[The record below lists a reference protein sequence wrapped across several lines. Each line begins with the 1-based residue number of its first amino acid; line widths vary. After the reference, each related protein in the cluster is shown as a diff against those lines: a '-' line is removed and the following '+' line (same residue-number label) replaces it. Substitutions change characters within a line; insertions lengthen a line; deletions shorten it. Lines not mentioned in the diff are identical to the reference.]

1 MSETALPQSN
11 NARAVAPGIP
21 ALWQPVLLR
30 AVVTLAFGLVTVFWA
45 EPGVLGLCIGFAG
58 YFLALAATQYW
69 VVRTLELPRGHRG
82 RLVLLGAAGFL
93 AMSGV
98 VVAISATTV
107 VAAGLGGAALAV
119 MGAAELFAA
128 LGKSAAE
135 TKAKLAL
142 RSDWIISGFL
152 GLGTGIL
159 LPFFA
164 GAGPHALIGVSGG
177 GALMIGALWALSAL
191 TLHHDG
197 TKVKAQ

>member
-11 NARAVAPGIP
+11 NARAAAPGIP

-45 EPGVLGLCIGFAG
+45 DPGVLGLCIGFAV

-93 AMSGV
+93 AMGGV
-98 VVAISATTV
+98 VVAISASTM
-107 VAAGLGGAALAV
+107 VAAWLGGAVLAV
-119 MGAAELFAA
+119 TGAAELFAA
-128 LGKSAAE
+128 LDRPAGGAQG
-135 TKAKLAL
+135 KLAL
-142 RSDWIISGFL
+142 RSDWVISGVL

-164 GAGPHALIGVSGG
+164 GVGPHALMGVTGG
-177 GALMIGALWALSAL
+177 GALMTGALWALSAL
-191 TLHHDG
+191 TLRHDG
-197 TKVKAQ
+197 GRSKAQ